1 MGNRAPF
8 TNPEHVLTA
17 IFAMLCK
24 NGFFVFA
31 ETSPIALTYPLTYAS
46 THIFKTMNSLTQS
59 LYIIPAAN
67 SQRLF
72 ILFRISNIG
81 KWREMEINFRVVS
94 LYHFWIAV
102 IVSAIGMLIGYVI
115 PTQPPMTALS
125 VRSIAIGMNDTRL
138 SFIQLFA
145 PLLYPREYVAT
156 MTHPIVMGL
165 RQC

>member
-1 MGNRAPF
+1 
-8 TNPEHVLTA
+8 
-17 IFAMLCK
+17 
-24 NGFFVFA
+24 
-31 ETSPIALTYPLTYAS
+31 
-46 THIFKTMNSLTQS
+46 
-59 LYIIPAAN
+59 
-67 SQRLF
+67 
-72 ILFRISNIG
+72 
-81 KWREMEINFRVVS
+81 MEINFRVVS

-156 MTHPIVMGL
+156 MRHPIVMGL
-165 RQC
+165 TVLM